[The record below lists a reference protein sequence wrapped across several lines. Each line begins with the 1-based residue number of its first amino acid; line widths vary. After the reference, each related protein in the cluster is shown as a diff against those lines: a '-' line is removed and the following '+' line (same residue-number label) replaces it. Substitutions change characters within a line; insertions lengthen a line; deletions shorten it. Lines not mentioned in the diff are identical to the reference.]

1 MRKETVKQTVCA
13 VLESLNCIYSKIKED
28 DIMVVYRLRD
38 IWTNEAMYIII
49 NHKSNYYTFSYDQF
63 ASNELLYV
71 TFKNNRQ
78 LTIYLVRDIVTI
90 WKRGKR
96 Q

>member
-1 MRKETVKQTVCA
+1 MRKV
-13 VLESLNCIYSKIKED
+13 
-28 DIMVVYRLRD
+28 
-38 IWTNEAMYIII
+38 MYIVI
-49 NHKSNYYTFSYDQF
+49 NHKSNCYTFSYDQYG
-63 ASNELLYV
+63 SNDVLYV

-78 LTIYLVRDIVTI
+78 LIIYLVRDIVTL

>member
-13 VLESLNCIYSKIKED
+13 VLESLDCIYSKIKED
-28 DIMVVYRLRD
+28 DIMIVSRLRD
-38 IWTNEAMYIII
+38 MWTSNAMYICI
-49 NHKSNYYTFSYDQF
+49 NHKYNYYTFSYDQF
-63 ASNELLYV
+63 SSNDLLYV

-78 LTIYLVRDIVTI
+78 LIIYLVRDIVSV

>member
-1 MRKETVKQTVCA
+1 MRKETVKQTVYA
-13 VLESLNCIYSKIKED
+13 VLETLNCSYSKIREN
-28 DIMVVYRLRD
+28 DILLVYRLRD
-38 IWTNEAMYIII
+38 IWTNDSMYIVI
-49 NHKSNYYTFSYDQF
+49 NHKSNCYTFSYDQYG
-63 ASNELLYV
+63 SNDVLYV

-78 LTIYLVRDIVTI
+78 LIIYLVRDIVTL

>member
-1 MRKETVKQTVCA
+1 MRKETANQTVCA
-13 VLESLNCIYSKIKED
+13 VLESLDCIYSKIKEND
-28 DIMVVYRLRD
+28 TILVYRLRD
-38 IWTNEAMYIII
+38 MWINNAMYICI

-63 ASNELLYV
+63 SSNDLLYV

-78 LTIYLVRDIVTI
+78 LIIYLVRDIVTI

>member
-1 MRKETVKQTVCA
+1 MRKETVNHTVCA
-13 VLESLNCIYSKIKED
+13 VLESLDCIYSKIKED
-28 DIMVVYRLRD
+28 DIMIVYRLRD
-38 IWTNEAMYIII
+38 MWINNAMYICI

-63 ASNELLYV
+63 SSNDLLYV

-90 WKRGKR
+90 WKGGKR

>member
-13 VLESLNCIYSKIKED
+13 VLESLDCIYSKIKED
-28 DIMVVYRLRD
+28 DIMIVYILRD
-38 IWTNEAMYIII
+38 MWINNAMYICI
-49 NHKSNYYTFSYDQF
+49 NHKSNYYTFSYDQY
-63 ASNELLYV
+63 AGNDLLYV

-78 LTIYLVRDIVTI
+78 LIIYLVRDIVTI

>member
-13 VLESLNCIYSKIKED
+13 VLESLDCIYSKSKED
-28 DIMVVYRLRD
+28 DVMLVYRLRD
-38 IWTNEAMYIII
+38 MWTNNAMYICI

-63 ASNELLYV
+63 SSNDLLYV

-78 LTIYLVRDIVTI
+78 LIIYLVRDIVTI

-96 Q
+96 K

>member
-13 VLESLNCIYSKIKED
+13 VLESLDCIYSKIKED
-28 DIMVVYRLRD
+28 DIMIVYRLRD
-38 IWTNEAMYIII
+38 MWINNAMYICI
-49 NHKSNYYTFSYDQF
+49 NHKSNCYTFSYDQY
-63 ASNELLYV
+63 AGNDLLYV

>member
-28 DIMVVYRLRD
+28 DIMVVYRLRNM
-38 IWTNEAMYIII
+38 WTNEAMYIII

-63 ASNELLYV
+63 SSNDLLYV
-71 TFKNNRQ
+71 TLKITDN
-78 LTIYLVRDIVTI
+78 
-90 WKRGKR
+90 
-96 Q
+96 

>member
-13 VLESLNCIYSKIKED
+13 VLESLDCSYSKIRET
-28 DIMVVYRLRD
+28 DIMLVYRLRD
-38 IWTNEAMYIII
+38 IWTNKAMYIRI
-49 NHKSNYYTFSYDQF
+49 NHKSNCYTFSYEQSESDD
-63 ASNELLYV
+63 LLYV

>member
-1 MRKETVKQTVCA
+1 M
-13 VLESLNCIYSKIKED
+13 
-28 DIMVVYRLRD
+28 
-38 IWTNEAMYIII
+38 WTNNAMYICI

-63 ASNELLYV
+63 SSNDLLYV

-78 LTIYLVRDIVTI
+78 LIIYLVRDIVSI

>member
-1 MRKETVKQTVCA
+1 MRKETVKQTACA
-13 VLESLNCIYSKIKED
+13 VLESLDCIYSKIKEND
-28 DIMVVYRLRD
+28 TMLVYRLKD
-38 IWTNEAMYIII
+38 MWINNAMYICI
-49 NHKSNYYTFSYDQF
+49 NHKSNYYTFSYDQS
-63 ASNELLYV
+63 ASNDLLYV

>member
-13 VLESLNCIYSKIKED
+13 VLESLDCTYSKIREN
-28 DIMVVYRLRD
+28 DILLVYRLRD
-38 IWTNEAMYIII
+38 IWTNDAMYICI
-49 NHKSNYYTFSYDQF
+49 NHKSNCYTFSYDQY
-63 ASNELLYV
+63 ASNDLLYV

-78 LTIYLVRDIVTI
+78 LIIYLVRDIVTI

-96 Q
+96 K

>member
-1 MRKETVKQTVCA
+1 MRTETVKHTVWA
-13 VLESLNCIYSKIKED
+13 DLESLNCSSSNLREHD
-28 DIMVVYRLRD
+28 LLLVSRSRD
-38 IWTNEAMYIII
+38 IWNNDAMYIVI
-49 NHKSNYYTFSYDQF
+49 NHKSNCYTFSYEQYAGND
-63 ASNELLYV
+63 LLYV

-78 LTIYLVRDIVTI
+78 LIIYLVRDIVTI

>member
-1 MRKETVKQTVCA
+1 MRKETAKQTVCA
-13 VLESLNCIYSKIKED
+13 VLESLDCIYSKIKED
-28 DIMVVYRLRD
+28 DIMIVYRLRD
-38 IWTNEAMYIII
+38 MWINNAMYICI
-49 NHKSNYYTFSYDQF
+49 NHKSNYYTFFYFQF
-63 ASNELLYV
+63 SSNDLLYV

>member
-13 VLESLNCIYSKIKED
+13 VLESLDCIYSKVKEND
-28 DIMVVYRLRD
+28 TMLVYRLRD
-38 IWTNEAMYIII
+38 MWTNNAMHIYI
-49 NHKSNYYTFSYDQF
+49 NYKSNYYTFSYDQF

-78 LTIYLVRDIVTI
+78 LIIYLVRDIVTI

>member
-13 VLESLNCIYSKIKED
+13 VLESLDCIYSKIKED
-28 DIMVVYRLRD
+28 DITIVYRLRD
-38 IWTNEAMYIII
+38 MWINNAMYICI
-49 NHKSNYYTFSYDQF
+49 NYKSDYYTFSYDQF
-63 ASNELLYV
+63 SSNDLLYV

-78 LTIYLVRDIVTI
+78 LIIYLVRDIVTI

>member
-13 VLESLNCIYSKIKED
+13 VLESLDCIYSKIKED
-28 DIMVVYRLRD
+28 DIMIVYRLRD
-38 IWTNEAMYIII
+38 MWINNAMYICV
-49 NHKSNYYTFSYDQF
+49 NHKSNCYTFSYDQY
-63 ASNELLYV
+63 AGNDLLYV

>member
-1 MRKETVKQTVCA
+1 MRKETVKQSVCA
-13 VLESLNCIYSKIKED
+13 VFESLNCTYSKIREND
-28 DIMVVYRLRD
+28 VLILYRLTD
-38 IWTNEAMYIII
+38 IWTNDAMYIAI
-49 NHKSNYYTFSYDQF
+49 NHESNYYAFSYEQF
-63 ASNELLYV
+63 SSNDLIHV

-78 LTIYLVRDIVTI
+78 LIIYLVRDIVSI